1 MMKLRILFIS
11 LAIIS
16 LFSACGSVDAPQ
28 TWRPVEL
35 AFNSTHDYSAT
46 GADEIM
52 MDVIFTNKKTG
63 ETVSRPAF
71 WDGDNRFLVRFAP
84 ISEGKWEWESSCA
97 EDESLNAINGVFKC
111 VAYDGDLA
119 IYRNGFVKATPGIK
133 YLTDADGTPF
143 FYLGDTHWGMFTEE
157 YDSPGPHAGNTG
169 ASSHFKYIVDRRV
182 EQGFTVYQSEPISA
196 PFRLQDG
203 KVDQEDIEGFRL
215 ADKYFQYI
223 ADAGLVHANAQ
234 FFFPSDLK
242 MELAADDKKLEAM
255 SRYWVARFGAY
266 PVMWT
271 LGQEIDNDSYNESG
285 YNTRFSYKNNPWVK
299 IAEFIHK
306 HDSYSHP
313 LSGHQESNVHT
324 TVTGAGWK
332 EDVSVG
338 RSASIFMSEEVADRT
353 GHNWWAAQWTPQ
365 LLEPV
370 EPELIRDYWNS
381 PRPAV
386 NYEGRYCG
394 LWTKDF
400 GSRVQGWAAYLSGF
414 FGYGYGAIDIWL
426 YNSSFDAAS
435 PSYDTVDT
443 ITVADKLRPWCE
455 SIEYP
460 SANQMRHLRAYM
472 ESFDWWNLVPVLSD
486 EPGFTAD
493 AIAYAYAKTKD
504 RHVLYF
510 FNKDIVTGTLSSLQ
524 PTQEMELSW
533 FNPRTG
539 EKAETLICTS
549 DASGKLVL
557 PHKPDNQDWVLSV
570 DIVTAK

>member
-35 AFNSTHDYSAT
+35 AFNSAHDYSAT
-46 GADEIM
+46 GADEVM

-133 YLTDADGTPF
+133 YLTYADGTPF

-299 IAEFIHK
+299 IAEFIH
-306 HDSYSHP
+306 
-313 LSGHQESNVHT
+313 
-324 TVTGAGWK
+324 
-332 EDVSVG
+332 
-338 RSASIFMSEEVADRT
+338 
-353 GHNWWAAQWTPQ
+353 
-365 LLEPV
+365 
-370 EPELIRDYWNS
+370 
-381 PRPAV
+381 
-386 NYEGRYCG
+386 
-394 LWTKDF
+394 
-400 GSRVQGWAAYLSGF
+400 
-414 FGYGYGAIDIWL
+414 
-426 YNSSFDAAS
+426 
-435 PSYDTVDT
+435 
-443 ITVADKLRPWCE
+443 
-455 SIEYP
+455 
-460 SANQMRHLRAYM
+460 
-472 ESFDWWNLVPVLSD
+472 
-486 EPGFTAD
+486 
-493 AIAYAYAKTKD
+493 
-504 RHVLYF
+504 
-510 FNKDIVTGTLSSLQ
+510 
-524 PTQEMELSW
+524 
-533 FNPRTG
+533 
-539 EKAETLICTS
+539 
-549 DASGKLVL
+549 
-557 PHKPDNQDWVLSV
+557 
-570 DIVTAK
+570 